1 MHTGLEDIPLGILLV
16 ALILLLVCSAFF
28 SASET
33 ATMALNRYRL
43 QDRADKKERKAI
55 VLKNLL
61 DQPDRLLGTIL
72 LGNNLVNN
80 AAVAIS
86 TIIAWRLYGEYGVAA
101 STGFITIVI
110 LVFAEI
116 PPKTIA
122 ATHPEKIA
130 YLASYV
136 LEFLLKVLHPIVWFV
151 SAATKIFN
159 FIPGVTEKS
168 SSDSLSADELR
179 MAILASTGHLLTPQE
194 SMLLEILN
202 LGSAPVDSVMVPR
215 SKIKGLNLDD
225 ELGDLVEQ
233 IKSSPFTRLPV
244 YKGTIDNITGELE
257 LRKLLQIFD
266 STEITKDSIK
276 KTAVEPIFAPEG
288 SPILE
293 QIQNLQSEFR
303 HMGIVVDEYGDI
315 KGLVTLREMLEEI
328 AGIVWGQIPEGVTP
342 GIRKDEENDSYL
354 IDAKISIR
362 DLNRVMNWALPT
374 DGPHTLNGMIL
385 EHLEDIPEPGETM
398 ELNGIKVE
406 TVRVRGTAVV
416 IARVTKI
423 AEETAESESEVTE
436 DQLSP
441 KQ

>member
-1 MHTGLEDIPLGILLV
+1 
-16 ALILLLVCSAFF
+16 
-28 SASET
+28 
-33 ATMALNRYRL
+33 MALNRYRL

-266 STEITKDSIK
+266 STEITKGSIK

-398 ELNGIKVE
+398 ELNGLKVE

>member
-1 MHTGLEDIPLGILLV
+1 MHTGLEDIPIGILLAV
-16 ALILLLVCSAFF
+16 LILLLFCSAFF

-130 YLASYV
+130 YFASYV

-159 FIPGVTEKS
+159 FIPGIAEKS

-244 YKGTIDNITGELE
+244 YKGTIDSITGELE
-257 LRKLLQIFD
+257 LRKLLQIYD
-266 STEITKDSIK
+266 STEITKENIQN
-276 KTAVEPIFAPEG
+276 TAVEPIFAPEG

-342 GIRKDEENDSYL
+342 GIRKDEESDSYL

-385 EHLEDIPEPGETM
+385 EHLEDIPQPGETM
-398 ELNGIKVE
+398 ELNGFKVE

-416 IARVTKI
+416 IARVKKI
-423 AEETAESESEVTE
+423 VEETSESESDETE
-436 DQLSP
+436 DQPSP
-441 KQ
+441 